1 MMPSYPVTPRTPV
14 VRTVGGVTFE
24 DPYPWLREDTPEAL
38 AWQDAQNALSCQA
51 ARSWEGFER
60 LLAAIEAE
68 ETGPDA
74 AARDVPRQVGGRWFH
89 LAAQPD
95 GAGTAL
101 CVSDSV
107 REPGRA
113 LIATGALA
121 KERADG
127 RPVRLAQYLPSP
139 DGSLVAVLIGVGGDP
154 MGVIRV
160 LDVADGRPL
169 PVTTPFPLHLGLG
182 YGWTADGKTLVIP
195 DRAADGRHRLR
206 FVPVADGA
214 VPRPDLVFEP
224 DEIPVSAPAVIPQP
238 APDGRWLLVVTS
250 PHEHAA
256 LILVD
261 LQAGARRRF
270 LPAGFAGECHGEWLN
285 GDTYLAIE
293 TASAPRGRVVAIP
306 VATSADTASWRPLV
320 PKSEAV
326 LRALG
331 LIAGRIVLAELMDV
345 SLRIRLFALD
355 GAPQGEV
362 PLPPFS
368 SSPLVLPIRFQGLS
382 HSEELIFTCGG
393 FTRRPTVYRYD
404 FAARRLEMVGEP
416 GKELP
421 GTVVS
426 QRFAASKD
434 GTRVPYFMVHRADLD
449 LSQPQPTLVVAYGG
463 YGLALVPMYQGHLA
477 PFLRAGGV
485 YVQANLRGGGE
496 YGKAWHD
503 GGRFRCKQNTFDDL
517 YAVAEHLIAAGIS
530 VPERLAI
537 QGASNG
543 GLTAGA
549 AINQRPDLWR
559 VVVPVIPVL
568 DVLDDLGSGALAEEI
583 LSYARSEYGDFR
595 DPEFAAVMAAYAPI
609 QNIRDGV
616 AYPAV
621 CAVYGEKDPGCT
633 PRQGR
638 SYIAR
643 LQAANRSEQPILLR
657 VWKDQSHGAYGRAN
671 VERNAEWL
679 SFVMQQLGMTMPAA
693 GETGPS
699 LLSSQRR

>member
-1 MMPSYPVTPRTPV
+1 MMPAYPETPRTPV
-14 VRTVGGVTFE
+14 AKTIGGVSFE

-101 CVSDSV
+101 CVSDSY

-113 LIATGALA
+113 LIDTGSLA
-121 KERADG
+121 KERADD

-139 DGSLVAVLIGVGGDP
+139 DGSSVAVLIGVGGDP
-154 MGVIRV
+154 MGQVRV

-182 YGWTADGKTLVIP
+182 YGWTADGKALVIP

-214 VPRPDLVFEP
+214 VPHPDLVFEP
-224 DEIPVSAPAVIPQP
+224 DEIPISAPAVIPQP
-238 APDGRWLLVVTS
+238 SPDGRRLLVVTS

-261 LQAGARRRF
+261 LQTGTRRRF

-306 VATSADTASWRPLV
+306 VATSADTASWRQLV
-320 PKSEAV
+320 PESEAV

-345 SLRIRLFALD
+345 SLRIRLFAAD
-355 GAPQGEV
+355 GAVEGEV
-362 PLPPFS
+362 PLPPFA
-368 SSPLVLPIRFQGLS
+368 SSPLTLPIRFQGLS

-404 FAARRLEMVGEP
+404 FAARRLEVVGEP

-421 GTVVS
+421 GMVVS

-463 YGLALVPMYQGHLA
+463 YGLALVPIYQGHLV

-496 YGKAWHD
+496 YGKDWHD

-530 VPERLAI
+530 IPERLAF

-583 LSYARSEYGDFR
+583 LSYTRSEYGDFR
-595 DPEFAAVMAAYAPI
+595 DPEFAAVMAAYSPI

-621 CAVYGEKDPGCT
+621 CAVYGEKDPSCT
-633 PRQGR
+633 PLQGR
-638 SYIAR
+638 PYIAR
-643 LQAANRSEQPILLR
+643 LQAANRSEHPILLR

-679 SFVMQQLGMTMPAA
+679 SFVMQQLGMTMPEA
-693 GETGPS
+693 
-699 LLSSQRR
+699 